1 MNKIFNR
8 FIFIIFF
15 LTTFLIAKDIKL
27 GMSADFTGS
36 VDYLGLNTRIGVQT
50 YLNSINK
57 DSNYKFNLISY
68 DDNYNP
74 IIASNNV
81 RKLINEEV
89 VAFIG
94 NVGTPTANVTVPII
108 NENKIISFGAYT
120 GGNVLR
126 SPETNEFVFNYRV
139 SYAQEAYYLVSNL
152 LLNGIK
158 PEEIAFFTQNDTYGD
173 SGYYGGIK
181 ALKDVGFNNINKIE
195 HGRYTRGTLNIEG
208 ALAKL
213 LDSPYE
219 IKAVVMVSVDAPTV
233 KFIKYAK
240 EDFPN
245 LKFFLLS
252 PINLS
257 VVKKELKEFYSD
269 IFTTQVV
276 PPFDSDLPIVQEYKK
291 NLKEFYPNEELNLIA
306 LEGYISAKIFMEV
319 IKDLDKDNITKES
332 IASAF
337 NNAKKIDI
345 GLGYKSSFNKQ
356 SHEYSEKI
364 WFINIDKFGN
374 ETEANWN
381 NVFKQKD

>member
-158 PEEIAFFTQNDTYGD
+158 PEEIAFFTENDTYGD

-276 PPFDSDLPIVQEYKK
+276 PPFSSKLPIVQEYKK

-306 LEGYISAKIFMEV
+306 LEGYIATKLFMEV

-345 GLGYKSSFNKQ
+345 GLGYKSSFDKQ

>member
-1 MNKIFNR
+1 MIKTFNKLIL
-8 FIFIIFF
+8 IISF
-15 LTTFLIAKDIKL
+15 LTISLIAKELKI
-27 GMSADFTGS
+27 GMSADFSGS

-57 DSNYKFNLISY
+57 NSEFKFDLISY
-68 DDNYNP
+68 DDKYNP
-74 IIASNNV
+74 IIASNNI
-81 RKLINEEV
+81 RKLLNQDV

-94 NVGTPTANVTVPII
+94 NVGTPTANVTIPII

-126 SPETNEFVFNYRV
+126 SPETNEYIFNYRV
-139 SYAQEAYYLVSNL
+139 SYSQEAYYLVSNL

-173 SGYYGGIK
+173 SGYYGGIN
-181 ALKDVGFNNINKIE
+181 ALKDFGFDDINKIE
-195 HGRYTRGTLNIEG
+195 HGRYTRGTVNIES
-208 ALAKL
+208 ALSKL

-219 IKAVVMVSVDAPTV
+219 IKTVVMVSVDAPTI

-252 PINLS
+252 PINLDI
-257 VVKKELKEFYSD
+257 VKKELKEFQSD

-276 PPFDSDLPIVQEYKK
+276 PPFNSNLPIIEEYKK
-291 NLKEFYPNEELNLIA
+291 NLKEFYPNEKLNLIA

-319 IKDLDKDNITKES
+319 IKDIDKNNITKES
-332 IASAF
+332 IAKAF
-337 NNAKKIDI
+337 NNSKEIDI
-345 GLGYKSSFNKQ
+345 GLGYQNSFDKFTHQ
-356 SHEYSEKI
+356 YSQKI
-364 WFINIDKFGN
+364 WFIKVDEFGN
-374 ETEANWN
+374 EIEANWDS
-381 NVFKQKD
+381 VFK

>member
-1 MNKIFNR
+1 MGRTFNKIV
-8 FIFIIFF
+8 FIIFF
-15 LTTFLIAKDIKL
+15 LTTFLIAKDVKI
-27 GMSADFTGS
+27 GMSADFSGPI
-36 VDYLGLNTRIGVQT
+36 DYLGLKTRIGVQI
-50 YLNSINK
+50 YLNSINEESK
-57 DSNYKFNLISY
+57 YKFDLISY
-68 DDNYNP
+68 DDKYNP

-81 RKLINEEV
+81 RKLINEDV

-94 NVGTPTANVTVPII
+94 NVGTPTANVTIPII

-126 SPETNEFVFNYRV
+126 SSETNEYIFNYRV
-139 SYAQEAYYLVSNL
+139 SYSQEAYYLVSNL

-181 ALKDVGFNNINKIE
+181 ALKDFGFNDINKIE
-195 HGRYTRGTLNIEG
+195 HGRYTRGTVNIEG
-208 ALAKL
+208 ALSKL

-252 PINLS
+252 PINLDII
-257 VVKKELKEFYSD
+257 KKELKNFYAD

-276 PPFDSDLPIVQEYKK
+276 PPFNSDLPIIEEYKR
-291 NLKEFYPNEELNLIA
+291 NLKKFFPNEELNLISF
-306 LEGYISAKIFMEV
+306 EGYISTKLFMEV
-319 IKDLDKDNITKES
+319 IKEIDKDKITKELIS
-332 IASAF
+332 EAF
-337 NNAKKIDI
+337 YNSKEIDI
-345 GLGYKSSFNKQ
+345 GLGYISSFDKF
-356 SHEYSEKI
+356 SHQYSQKI
-364 WFINIDKFGN
+364 WFIKIDEYGN
-374 ETEANWN
+374 EIEAKWDE
-381 NVFKQKD
+381 VYR